1 VEGDLLWYPVE
12 GHSEIRVVPHPDVLV
27 AFGRP
32 KGHLCSYKQWQE
44 FLSFII
50 DIKS

>member
-1 VEGDLLWYPVE
+1 VEGDLLWYQVE
-12 GHSEIRVVPHPDVLV
+12 GHPEIWVVPDVLV

-32 KGHLCSYKQWQE
+32 KGDLCSSKQWQE